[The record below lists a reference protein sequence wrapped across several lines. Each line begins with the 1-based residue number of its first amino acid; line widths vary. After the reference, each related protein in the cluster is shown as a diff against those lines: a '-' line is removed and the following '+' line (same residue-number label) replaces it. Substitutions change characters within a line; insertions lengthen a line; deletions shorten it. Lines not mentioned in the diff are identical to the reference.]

1 MGGTAAGT
9 PVSEGWGGHAGGGMV
24 STAMIPLKRARLSPS
39 PATGL
44 IGLKENAYIG
54 DFFQTMGFLPITS
67 ESFIRK
73 AMVSTM
79 FRTMQERDPEFPGP
93 EAGGVAGGGHGWGE
107 SALVPGGG
115 GGGGGLARAENAVEN
130 AAAACVL
137 WSTVGVGCLIRGRP
151 KSSVEGYVHLAREA
165 LAVCFDDGTAETARA
180 FTAMALFQDFM
191 GNEAKFIKYID
202 FAKSIINALS
212 PEKVPADLLDTHL
225 FVKACDMLEGYS
237 HRVDEEYIKAASGT
251 LESCAMA
258 KEPRLIHQKDL
269 CRWLLKADIRLT
281 ACFSVDMLDKGAF
294 NEDSSDVGR
303 YARWEGDGSPPGEDG
318 GGPQDVGATRNPG
331 LSARPHVVYDEGKGG
346 ASPMTGAGAANT
358 PTCFSLRSFDQSTEP
373 PPPGEMSLKFA
384 AELLPECDLMVH
396 ATQTPEVKGGVG
408 ELYFH
413 SIMAYA
419 NALQGRQS
427 WAIDG
432 LWRCADIFLTSPGIC
447 RLTAWTHLA
456 HCTLA
461 CLLLSGRHEKYESL
475 RQAYNSV
482 MDEPSAVRV
491 PPAEEWTGMECIC
504 KHVFCRSL
512 YCFFMTIVL
521 PQRDKDALAESV
533 DTAFTATIGDES
545 KPPPPHVSRSP
556 MPVSSISDEPWARG
570 ALHDERQGGIPTT
583 PTAEPPVE
591 EPRVAAAAAST
602 GFVGAFG
609 GGVERRRQETGGK
622 LGARSC
628 SPCCGPGAT
637 SSAVSID
644 ASYSSSGSSSIGITG
659 PVEAGTGGVA
669 APALAPAAE
678 QAPMVAAAV
687 LGGAVMSPG
696 APANRVK
703 EEHVQREGSVPLQP
717 AQGN

>member
-1 MGGTAAGT
+1 MLACAQNIAAAGGETRPPPHAKTPHDDDESHSHHARKFTKRLRGSCDFCTRRKRKCDGDPSLVQTRYGADRCSFCIAKNQPECHYSLRLLTGPRPAAVSTNSGRASKPARSEECTGSGYTGYGYGAGFPDGMGGTAAGT

-93 EAGGVAGGGHGWGE
+93 EAGGVVGGGQGWGE
-107 SALVPGGG
+107 SALVPV

-151 KSSVEGYVHLAREA
+151 KSSVEDYVHLAREA
-165 LAVCFDDGTAETARA
+165 LSVCFDDGTAETARA

-191 GNEAKFIKYID
+191 GNEDKFIKYID
-202 FAKSIINALS
+202 FAKSIINAL
-212 PEKVPADLLDTHL
+212 PREKVPADLLDTHL

-237 HRVDEEYIKAASGT
+237 HRIDEEYIKAASGT
-251 LESCAMA
+251 LESCTMA
-258 KEPRLIHQKDL
+258 KEPRLVHQKDF

-281 ACFSVDMLDKGAF
+281 ACFSMDMLDKGAF
-294 NEDSSDVGR
+294 NDDSSDVGR
-303 YARWEGDGSPPGEDG
+303 YARWEGDGSSPGEG
-318 GGPQDVGATRNPG
+318 GGVGPQDIGATRNPG
-331 LSARPHVVYDEGKGG
+331 LSAQPHVVYDEVKGG
-346 ASPMTGAGAANT
+346 SSPMTGVGAANT

-408 ELYFH
+408 ELYFR

-419 NALQGRQS
+419 SVLQGRQS
-427 WAIDG
+427 WAMDG
-432 LWRCADIFLTSPGIC
+432 LSRCADIFLTSPGIC

-482 MDEPSAVRV
+482 MDEPSAVRA
-491 PPAEEWTGMECIC
+491 PPAEEWTGMDCIC
-504 KHVFCRSL
+504 KHVFCR
-512 YCFFMTIVL
+512 
-521 PQRDKDALAESV
+521 
-533 DTAFTATIGDES
+533 
-545 KPPPPHVSRSP
+545 
-556 MPVSSISDEPWARG
+556 
-570 ALHDERQGGIPTT
+570 
-583 PTAEPPVE
+583 
-591 EPRVAAAAAST
+591 
-602 GFVGAFG
+602 
-609 GGVERRRQETGGK
+609 
-622 LGARSC
+622 
-628 SPCCGPGAT
+628 
-637 SSAVSID
+637 
-644 ASYSSSGSSSIGITG
+644 
-659 PVEAGTGGVA
+659 
-669 APALAPAAE
+669 
-678 QAPMVAAAV
+678 
-687 LGGAVMSPG
+687 
-696 APANRVK
+696 
-703 EEHVQREGSVPLQP
+703 
-717 AQGN
+717 

>member
-93 EAGGVAGGGHGWGE
+93 EAGGVVGGGHGWGE
-107 SALVPGGG
+107 SALVLGGG
-115 GGGGGLARAENAVEN
+115 GGGGSLARAENAVEN

-165 LAVCFDDGTAETARA
+165 LSVCFDDGTAETARA

-191 GNEAKFIKYID
+191 GNEDKFIKYID
-202 FAKSIINALS
+202 FAKSIINALP

-294 NEDSSDVGR
+294 NEDSSDVG
-303 YARWEGDGSPPGEDG
+303 
-318 GGPQDVGATRNPG
+318 
-331 LSARPHVVYDEGKGG
+331 
-346 ASPMTGAGAANT
+346 
-358 PTCFSLRSFDQSTEP
+358 SLRSFDQSTEP

-419 NALQGRQS
+419 NVLQGRQS
-427 WAIDG
+427 WAMDG

-482 MDEPSAVRV
+482 MDEPSAVRA

-521 PQRDKDALAESV
+521 PQREKDALAESV
-533 DTAFTATIGDES
+533 DTAAFTSSIGDES
-545 KPPPPHVSRSP
+545 KPSPPHVSR
-556 MPVSSISDEPWARG
+556 V
-570 ALHDERQGGIPTT
+570 T
-583 PTAEPPVE
+583 
-591 EPRVAAAAAST
+591 
-602 GFVGAFG
+602 
-609 GGVERRRQETGGK
+609 
-622 LGARSC
+622 
-628 SPCCGPGAT
+628 
-637 SSAVSID
+637 
-644 ASYSSSGSSSIGITG
+644 
-659 PVEAGTGGVA
+659 
-669 APALAPAAE
+669 
-678 QAPMVAAAV
+678 
-687 LGGAVMSPG
+687 SPG

-703 EEHVQREGSVPLQP
+703 EEHVQREGSVPSQP
-717 AQGN
+717 AQGNVAAAAGGAGAGAGAAGRGGEVIAGLELLVASELDGTDDAGLLDAFDELLGEDVLNGFGQDGDNDTDAIMLPFFEGKP